1 MTVAAAAGP
10 ERPRPPSL
18 GRWRGPV
25 FVVLTIVIAYG
36 LLYLGVIYA
45 ANSINRPL
53 SVNDALSQTEQQ
65 FINAITIGAV
75 YALIALGYTM
85 VYGII
90 ELINFAHGEVFMCG
104 SFVSWWLLTTL
115 GFSGAINDP
124 VVLAAVLALAFLVS
138 MTVMGVVG
146 VIIERLAYRRLRNA
160 PRLAPLITA
169 IGVSFILQNIIYV
182 VISNS
187 IVTSP
192 QIIPN
197 TILSFGPI
205 SISAINLFVIVLA
218 LCLMIALQAFVT
230 RTRLGRAMRST
241 AMDREAAQLM
251 GVDINTTI
259 ALTFFIGSALA
270 GAAGVVQGLYFGVTQ
285 FQIGFTNGLRAFT
298 AAVLGGIGNTTGAA
312 IGGFVIGFVEVLTSV
327 FGYGR
332 WAQATVFVA
341 LVLVLI
347 FRPTGILGQQL
358 ADRA

>member
-1 MTVAAAAGP
+1 MSAAATPVARR
-10 ERPRPPSL
+10 RPRA
-18 GRWRGPV
+18 GRLNNLLV
-25 FVVLTIVIAYG
+25 VVVVLVVAYIIIAIPSG
-36 LLYLGVIYA
+36 DQA
-45 ANSINRPL
+45 QA
-53 SVNDALSQTEQQ
+53 Q
-65 FINAITIGAV
+65 FINAVTIGAI

-90 ELINFAHGEVFMCG
+90 ELINFAHGEIFMCG

-124 VVLAAVLALAFLVS
+124 LVLLGVLILAFFVS
-138 MTVMGVVG
+138 MLVMGDVG
-146 VIIERLAYRRLRNA
+146 VVIERLAYRRLRNA

-169 IGVSFILQNIIYV
+169 IGGSFILQNIVFV
-182 VISNS
+182 VVSNS
-187 IVTSP
+187 IVTTP

-197 TILSFGPI
+197 TQLAFGPI
-205 SISAINLFVIVLA
+205 SISLINLFVIVLA
-218 LCLMIALQAFVT
+218 VGLMVALELFIG

-241 AMDREAAQLM
+241 AIDRDAAQLM

-270 GAAGVVQGLYFGVTQ
+270 GAAGVVQGLYFGITV
-285 FQIGFTNGLRAFT
+285 FNIGFQAGLKAFT

-312 IGGFVIGFVEVLTSV
+312 VGGFVIGFMEVISSVWGQGRWSEAVV
-327 FGYGR
+327 FG
-332 WAQATVFVA
+332 V
-341 LVLVLI
+341 LVLVLV